1 MPREGA
7 MNRRR
12 YPQPRC
18 RVLGFVVCLLMFALL
33 TGGCAMTRGAINP
46 RILLPANPSSGM
58 QIKIAQV
65 NDRRVFQVNPRDP
78 SIPSLKDDQVNNI
91 GITGRA
97 IARKR
102 NTYGKALGD
111 ILLPE
116 GQTVPKLVEDAL
128 TRGFRESG
136 YRVLQPEDNGYAEA
150 SAITADI
157 DRFWAWFTPG
167 FWAITLEFRADVRIQ
182 SKTGPFQNGG
192 SVQGLA
198 RENGMAATSHTWKSV
213 VDKGVED
220 LIRNLRAKLGT
231 R

>member
-1 MPREGA
+1 
-7 MNRRR
+7 
-12 YPQPRC
+12 
-18 RVLGFVVCLLMFALL
+18 MFALL
-33 TGGCAMTRGAINP
+33 ASGCATTRGEVNLHVLPLPNP
-46 RILLPANPSSGM
+46 TSGEPV
-58 QIKIAQV
+58 KIAQV

-78 SIPSLKDDQVNNI
+78 SIPSLMDDEINNARL
-91 GITGRA
+91 TLRA

-167 FWAITLEFRADVRIQ
+167 FWTITLEFRADVRIQ
-182 SKTGPFQNGG
+182 SKAGPFQNGG

>member
-1 MPREGA
+1 
-7 MNRRR
+7 MNRRMYR
-12 YPQPRC
+12 QPRC
-18 RVLGFVVCLLMFALL
+18 QVLRFAVCLLMFALL
-33 TGGCAMTRGAINP
+33 AGGCATTRGEVNLRVLP
-46 RILLPANPSSGM
+46 PANPTSGAPV
-58 QIKIAQV
+58 KIAQV
-65 NDRRVFQVNPRDP
+65 NDRRVFYINPPDP
-78 SIPSLKDDQVNNI
+78 SIPSLMDDEINNT

-102 NTYGKALGD
+102 GGFGKALGD

-116 GQTVPKLVEDAL
+116 GQTVPKLVGDAL
-128 TRGFRESG
+128 TRAFRESD

-157 DRFWAWFTPG
+157 DQFWAWFTPG

-182 SKTGPFQNGG
+182 AEVGPFQNGG
-192 SVQGLA
+192 SVQGSA
-198 RENGMAATSHTWKSV
+198 RESGMAATSDTWKSV

-220 LIRNLRAKLGT
+220 LIRNLRTKLGK

>member
-1 MPREGA
+1 
-7 MNRRR
+7 MNRRM

-18 RVLGFVVCLLMFALL
+18 RVLGFAVCLLMFALL
-33 TGGCAMTRGAINP
+33 ASGCATTRGEINLRVLP
-46 RILLPANPSSGM
+46 PANPTSGAPV
-58 QIKIAQV
+58 KIAQV
-65 NDRRVFQVNPRDP
+65 KDRRVFQINPRDP
-78 SIPSLKDDQVNNI
+78 SIPSLMDDEINNT

-102 NTYGKALGD
+102 GGFGKGLGD

-116 GQTVPKLVEDAL
+116 GQTVPKLVGDAL
-128 TRGFRESG
+128 TRAFRESG

-157 DRFWAWFTPG
+157 DQFWAWFTPG

-182 SKTGPFQNGG
+182 GEIGPFQTGN
-192 SVQGLA
+192 SVQGSA
-198 RENGMAATSHTWKSV
+198 RESGMAATSDTWKAV

-220 LIRNLRAKLGT
+220 LIRNLRAMLQN

>member
-1 MPREGA
+1 M
-7 MNRRR
+7 

-18 RVLGFVVCLLMFALL
+18 CVLGFSVCLLIFALL
-33 TGGCAMTRGAINP
+33 AGGCATTRGELSLHVLPLPNP
-46 RILLPANPSSGM
+46 TSGEPV
-58 QIKIAQV
+58 KIAQV
-65 NDRRVFQVNPRDP
+65 NDRRVFQVNPREP
-78 SIPSLKDDQVNNI
+78 SIPSLMDDEINNAKL
-91 GITGRA
+91 TLRA

-116 GQTVPKLVEDAL
+116 GQTVPMLVGEAL
-128 TRGFRESG
+128 TRAFRESG

-157 DRFWAWFTPG
+157 DQFWAWFTPG
-167 FWAITLEFRADVRIQ
+167 FWVITLEFRADVRIQ
-182 SKTGPFQNGG
+182 SQIGLLQNGG
-192 SVQGLA
+192 SVQGSA
-198 RENGMAATSHTWKSV
+198 RESGMAATSDTWKSV

-220 LIRNLRAKLGT
+220 LIGSLRTKIEK

>member
-1 MPREGA
+1 
-7 MNRRR
+7 MNRRM

-18 RVLGFVVCLLMFALL
+18 RVLGFAVCLLMFALL
-33 TGGCAMTRGAINP
+33 ASGCATTRGEINLRVLP
-46 RILLPANPSSGM
+46 PANPTSGAPV
-58 QIKIAQV
+58 KIAQV
-65 NDRRVFQVNPRDP
+65 KDRRVFQINPRDP
-78 SIPSLKDDQVNNI
+78 SIPSLMDDEINNT

-102 NTYGKALGD
+102 GGFGKALGD

-116 GQTVPKLVEDAL
+116 GQTVPKLVGDAL
-128 TRGFRESG
+128 TRAFRESG

-157 DRFWAWFTPG
+157 DQFWAWFTPG

-182 SKTGPFQNGG
+182 GEIGPFQTGN
-192 SVQGLA
+192 SVQGSA
-198 RENGMAATSHTWKSV
+198 RESGMAATSDTWKAV

-220 LIRNLRAKLGT
+220 LIRNLRAMLQN